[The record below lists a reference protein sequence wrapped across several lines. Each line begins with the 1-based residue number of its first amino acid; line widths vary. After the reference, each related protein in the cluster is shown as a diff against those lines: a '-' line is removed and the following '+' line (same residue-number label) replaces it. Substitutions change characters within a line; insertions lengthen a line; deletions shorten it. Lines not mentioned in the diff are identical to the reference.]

1 MGNETENEI
10 KGPLTD
16 MRIFLNDPWKYL
28 EEPIRIYQQA
38 ELLKGKEFD
47 RKEVRTKIAPFVSS
61 LINTRNPQVVP
72 DSYKEIVIMVFS
84 WLLMALK
91 YFRIHY
97 QIYYHSR

>member
-47 RKEVRTKIAPFVSS
+47 RKDLVASMECFFI
-61 LINTRNPQVVP
+61 RNA
-72 DSYKEIVIMVFS
+72 I
-84 WLLMALK
+84 
-91 YFRIHY
+91 
-97 QIYYHSR
+97 